1 MEMYNPPSP
10 GEVILEIFL
19 RPQGIS
25 IRKCAAML
33 DLPTSDFL
41 GILKG
46 QEGINENIA
55 ARLSAHLGFTTTGW
69 LNMQASYDRWLAR
82 LAAQDCPS

>member
-1 MEMYNPPSP
+1 MEMYTPPPP

-19 RPQGIS
+19 RPQHINT
-25 IRKCAAML
+25 RKCAEML
-33 DLPTSDFL
+33 DISPPVFQRL
-41 GILKG
+41 LKG
-46 QEGINENIA
+46 KERIDA
-55 ARLSAHLGFTTTGW
+55 DLADRLSTTLGFSAQAW